1 MEILRKTQGSLKT
14 CKMSIKGE
22 NIEII
27 EDDVKATV
35 LGAA

>member
-1 MEILRKTQGSLKT
+1 
-14 CKMSIKGE
+14 MSIKGE

-35 LGAA
+35 LGAAQTD